1 MTCSACGAENRP
13 GRKFCSSCGAP
24 LARACP
30 SCGAANEPGDRFCG
44 ECGTRLDAEP
54 AAPAPAQAERRL
66 VSVLFGD
73 LVGFTTLSE
82 NRDPEEVRELLSRYF
97 ETARRVI
104 DLYGG
109 TVEKFIGDAV
119 MAVWGTPVAR
129 EDDSERAVRAGLE
142 LVEVVAALGG
152 EVGTPSLA
160 MRVGVVTGEA
170 AVTVGAEGEGM
181 VAGDLVNTA
190 ARVQSVA
197 EPGTVLVGERTRR
210 ASEAA
215 ISYADAGEHTLKGKT
230 EPVALWR
237 AERVTAFRRGENRAA
252 GLESP
257 FVGRDGELRLVK
269 DLFHATSDER
279 RARLVSI
286 VGIAGIGKS
295 RLSWELEKY
304 IDGLAGDVYWHRG
317 RCLAY
322 GEGVAYWALAEMVRM
337 RAGITEQEGPQEAAG
352 KLRDSLQALFADA
365 DERTW
370 VEQRLAQLLGVAEQ
384 ESFSRDDLF
393 GAWRLF
399 FERLAEQN
407 PTVLLF
413 EDLQWADPAL
423 LDFVDYLLDWSRGHA
438 LFVVT
443 LARPE
448 LAEKHPAWGGT
459 TRDFTSLTLEPLSDE
474 AMEALLVGLV
484 PGLPDEVRAR
494 IRDRAEGVP
503 LYAVETVRMLLDRGL
518 LQQDGEGYVAT
529 GDVGAIEVPETLH
542 ALIAAR
548 LDDLTTDER
557 RVIDDAAVLGKTFT
571 PRGLAAL
578 TGRSEE
584 ELDPILATLV
594 RKDLLTVQSDPR
606 SPERGSYGF
615 LQALVQRIAHD
626 TLSRKEQKARHLAA
640 ARYLEQS
647 WGAEETEIVE
657 VIASHYLD
665 AYRAEPNAAD
675 ADELRTTAR
684 EALSR
689 AGRRASSLGA
699 HEQAQRYFEQAAALT
714 DEPALKA
721 ELLEHAGVCAD
732 ADRQGAKAIALHEQ
746 AIGLWQEAGLTHPAA
761 RGEARLAMACFNY
774 GQVDEA
780 TERMSRSFAVLSG
793 DEPDADLATLAGQL
807 ARYRFLL
814 GDLDGVDEPLEY
826 ALDAAEALVLPGVLS
841 DALNSKGMLVAQRG
855 RPEEGLG
862 ILRHGLEVALEHD
875 LTEAALRGYFN
886 LSFLL
891 GGRDRWADATSVD
904 EAGIELARRRG
915 NRQWEE
921 SFNGHLRG
929 YGFVLGDWDAADLP
943 VAQLDEASWDEL
955 LWSVRLDYSN
965 AAVVLNVERGKLDV
979 ARAIVEHIPTEER
992 AETQERGSI
1001 LLGRAAV
1008 ARGEGRLE
1016 DALRLA
1022 LEAAALGG
1030 TVGNFHPIFKQA
1042 LAAVLDAAVALGELE
1057 ATERVFEEIRGL
1069 SPGVRTPFVAAQ
1081 LARHDAHRAAAAGDL
1096 AGADGRFREAAALLR
1111 EIGARFY
1118 LAVVLLEHAGS
1129 APADAEPLVAE
1140 AREIFKE
1147 LEAEPWLERLGGLQ
1161 GERMFA

>member
-44 ECGTRLDAEP
+44 ECGTPLEAEP

-82 NRDPEEVRELLSRYF
+82 DRDPEEVRELLSRYF

-104 DLYGG
+104 DRYGG

-129 EDDSERAVRAGLE
+129 EDDAERAVRAGLE

-170 AVTVGAEGEGM
+170 AVTVGAEGQGM
-181 VAGDLVNTA
+181 VAGDLVNTT

-197 EPGTVLVGERTRR
+197 KPGTVLVGERTRR

-423 LDFVDYLLDWSRGHA
+423 LDFVDYLLDWSRGHP

-459 TRDFTSLTLEPLSDE
+459 KRDFTSLTLEPLSDE

-484 PGLPDEVRAR
+484 PGLPDEARAR

-518 LQQDGEGYVAT
+518 LRQDGEGYVAT

-557 RVIDDAAVLGKTFT
+557 RAIDDAAVLGKTFT

-675 ADELRTTAR
+675 ADELRATAR

-689 AGRRASSLGA
+689 AGRRAFSLGA

-714 DEPALKA
+714 DEPALGA
-721 ELLEHAGVCAD
+721 ELLEQAGVCAD
-732 ADRQGAKAIALHEQ
+732 ANRQGAKAIELLEQ
-746 AIGLWQEAGLTHPAA
+746 AIALWQEAGLTHPAA

-826 ALDAAEALVLPGVLS
+826 ALDAAESLVLPDVLS

-855 RPEEGLG
+855 RPQEGLG

-886 LSFLL
+886 LSFML
-891 GGRDRWADATSVD
+891 GGRDRWADATSAD
-904 EAGIELARRRG
+904 EAGLELARQRG

-921 SFNGHLRG
+921 SFSSHLRG
-929 YGFVLGDWDAADLP
+929 NGFMLGDWDAADLP
-943 VAQLDEASWDEL
+943 LAVLEESRWDEL
-955 LWSVRLDYSN
+955 LWSVRLDYAN
-965 AAVVLNVERGKLDV
+965 AAVVLNVERGRLEL
-979 ARAIVEHIPTEER
+979 ARAIMEHVPAEER

-1001 LLGRAAV
+1001 LVGRAAL
-1008 ARGEGRLE
+1008 ARGEQRHE

-1022 LEAAALGG
+1022 IEAAALGG

-1042 LAAVLDAAVALGELE
+1042 IAAVLDAAVALGQPERAE
-1057 ATERVFEEIRGL
+1057 QVFERVRGL
-1069 SPGVRTPFVAAQ
+1069 SAGVRTPFVDAQ
-1081 LARHDAHRAAAAGDL
+1081 LARHDAHRAAAAGDVD
-1096 AGADGRFREAAALLR
+1096 ADRRFRNAAALLR
-1111 EIGARFY
+1111 EVGARFY
-1118 LAVVLLEHAGS
+1118 LAVVLLEHAES
-1129 APADAEPLVAE
+1129 APEDAEQLVVE
-1140 AREIFKE
+1140 AREIFEE
-1147 LEAEPWLERLGGLQ
+1147 LGAEPWLERLGGLQ